1 MDAET
6 FTDYVR
12 KYRNTVFRVAY
23 SYSGSL
29 QDSEDIT
36 QEAFLKLYKSE
47 ERFTA
52 DENVKAWLIRVSA
65 NEAKNFIRRNALRR
79 KEPISENIPEED
91 YELSEIMKGLKR
103 DYRVVIYLH
112 YYEGYSV
119 KELSKILKISESNV
133 KVRLKRGRDKLKE
146 LITEKGE

>member
-47 ERFTA
+47 EKFTA
-52 DENVKAWLIRVSA
+52 DENVKAWLIRVAS

-79 KEPISENIPEED
+79 KEPIRENIPEED
-91 YELSEIMKGLKR
+91 YEISEIMKSLKR

-146 LITEKGE
+146 LIAEKGE

>member
-47 ERFTA
+47 EKFTA
-52 DENVKAWLIRVSA
+52 DENVKAWLIRVAS

-91 YELSEIMKGLKR
+91 YEISEIMKSLKR

-146 LITEKGE
+146 LIAEKGE

>member
-1 MDAET
+1 MDADT
-6 FTDYVR
+6 FTDYVQ

-29 QDSEDIT
+29 QDSEDIA

-47 ERFTA
+47 EKFTA
-52 DENVKAWLIRVSA
+52 DENVKAWLIRVTA
-65 NEAKNFIRRNALRR
+65 NEAKNFIRKNALRR
-79 KEPISENIPEED
+79 KEPVREVLPDED
-91 YELSEIMKGLKR
+91 YEISEIMKGLKR
-103 DYRVVIYLH
+103 DYRVAIYLH

-146 LITEKGE
+146 LISEKGE

>member
-1 MDAET
+1 
-6 FTDYVR
+6 
-12 KYRNTVFRVAY
+12 
-23 SYSGSL
+23 
-29 QDSEDIT
+29 
-36 QEAFLKLYKSE
+36 
-47 ERFTA
+47 
-52 DENVKAWLIRVSA
+52 
-65 NEAKNFIRRNALRR
+65 
-79 KEPISENIPEED
+79 
-91 YELSEIMKGLKR
+91 MKGLKR

>member
-6 FTDYVR
+6 FTDYVE

-47 ERFTA
+47 EKFAA
-52 DENVKAWLIRVSA
+52 DENVKAWLIRVAS

-79 KEPISENIPEED
+79 KEPISETISDED
-91 YELSEIMKGLKR
+91 YEISEIMKSLR
-103 DYRVVIYLH
+103 REYRVVIYLH